1 MANFGNSP
9 GLNGGSDN
17 TAVGYAALENA
28 AYGGT
33 NNTAVGSL
41 AMVGIS
47 GACQGF
53 ENTAIGY
60 AAGSCIQGAR
70 RNTLI
75 GSRAGSGICSISSC
89 INTIIGS
96 ESGRITEGSNGL
108 VIVGADNLLNQAVA
122 GQCSIYIGVGVR
134 ASTTPI
140 TNEIVIG
147 TALTGKGTNTTF
159 IGGSSG
165 AFNQCNTSTWNTT
178 SDRRIKK
185 EIVDNVT
192 GLDVVES
199 IRVRDFKYK
208 TDEEMPVDDNNT
220 KLATGLPQNKT
231 VTGVIA
237 QELQEVLPTAIN
249 QLENGVLT
257 VNTDPILWALVN
269 AVKELS
275 AEVKELKRR
284 LDER

>member
-1 MANFGNSP
+1 
-9 GLNGGSDN
+9 
-17 TAVGYAALENA
+17 
-28 AYGGT
+28 
-33 NNTAVGSL
+33 
-41 AMVGIS
+41 
-47 GACQGF
+47 
-53 ENTAIGY
+53 
-60 AAGSCIQGAR
+60 
-70 RNTLI
+70 
-75 GSRAGSGICSISSC
+75 
-89 INTIIGS
+89 
-96 ESGRITEGSNGL
+96 
-108 VIVGADNLLNQAVA
+108 
-122 GQCSIYIGVGVR
+122 VR

-147 TALTGKGTNTTF
+147 TCLTGKGTNTTF

-165 AFNQCNTSTWNTT
+165 AFNQCNISTWNTT

-208 TDEEMPVDDNNT
+208 TDEEMPVDDNDT

-284 LDER
+284 LDEL